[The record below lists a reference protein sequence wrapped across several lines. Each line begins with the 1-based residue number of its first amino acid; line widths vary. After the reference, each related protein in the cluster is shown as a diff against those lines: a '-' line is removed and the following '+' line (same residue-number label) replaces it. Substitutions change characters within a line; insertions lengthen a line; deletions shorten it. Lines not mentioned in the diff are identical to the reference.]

1 MNIRKAVSKGLLT
14 AAISGAL
21 AIVPMA
27 VSTRHRARGLGQ
39 LGRHRAV
46 RVGRQLVHQH
56 RKRSLRW
63 PAVQAGDLVVQR
75 RRRQPLDRLARG
87 ADPGRRERPSHPGP
101 QGLAEVRPHAVPL
114 PRCGTTPECL
124 PLPSCP
130 PRRRAAPRCPRPACS
145 ASSTR
150 ARCAPR
156 CSTRWARWRYNAEFV
171 ALRVDEHSEGSA
183 RRVHCHRLGTTRSSS
198 TRTNFQMR
206 FSQPADPDSHRGVP
220 SGPSRTSAPTT
231 SAHHAASSS
240 G

>member
-1 MNIRKAVSKGLLT
+1 MNIRKAVTKGLLT

-27 VSTRHRARGLGQ
+27 MSSATAQRGLGQ

-56 RKRSLRW
+56 RQRPLRR
-63 PAVQAGDLVVQR
+63 PAVQAGDLVR
-75 RRRQPLDRLARG
+75 PTAASAAPRPPRARSRSG
-87 ADPGRRERPSHPGP
+87 SPRTSCAPRASRPGRS
-101 QGLAEVRPHAVPL
+101 AAHAAPL

-124 PLPSCP
+124 PHPSCP
-130 PRRRAAPRCPRPACS
+130 PRRRAAPRCPRPDCS

-171 ALRVDEHSEGSA
+171 ALRVDERPRGRPAGSIATGWAPRA
-183 RRVHCHRLGTTRSSS
+183 RRR
-198 TRTNFQMR
+198 
-206 FSQPADPDSHRGVP
+206 RG
-220 SGPSRTSAPTT
+220 RTSR
-231 SAHHAASSS
+231 
-240 G
+240 